1 MKWEMEIEDI
11 ESVQEKIWD
20 LHDKLSDA
28 IHSISRSLYLDSINS
43 LRKSA
48 KKNNNNNNN
57 NNNDSIDDDNNNRRT
72 GFVFVKDND
81 DSAVKEAK
89 SLNAVRTALEN
100 LDDQLEFFQV
110 SSNGCAFPNRNRC
123 TVAIACCNRSNGTVG
138 ASKAVIECPSLW
150 MMERVP
156 VSLMCDKYLASAVNL
171 LTVQLQQRAERDAAI
186 ARLEQSRII
195 LAMRLVKHQGKKYGV
210 IEEALAFVGDVHDAD
225 LFVSH
230 NNRYESAPCP
240 SRENFVPHEGKRRS
254 SNFIKVLTCGFDSAK
269 KSLKLNGIGGI
280 LGNAA
285 LVAISMLA
293 LLHLRQV
300 ASNDNYFLELPQKEE
315 DRNIRKDS
323 QLEGS
328 LSSVH
333 LTHLDVT
340 SARG

>member
-43 LRKSA
+43 IRKSA
-48 KKNNNNNNN
+48 KKMPSNNN

-72 GFVFVKDND
+72 GFVFVKDDD

-100 LDDQLEFFQV
+100 LDDQLEFFQ
-110 SSNGCAFPNRNRC
+110 
-123 TVAIACCNRSNGTVG
+123 
-138 ASKAVIECPSLW
+138 
-150 MMERVP
+150 
-156 VSLMCDKYLASAVNL
+156 
-171 LTVQLQQRAERDAAI
+171 TVQMQQRAERDAAI

-195 LAMRLVKHQGKKYGV
+195 LAMRLAKHQGKKYGV

-230 NNRYESAPCP
+230 NNRYGSAPCP
-240 SRENFVPHEGKRRS
+240 SGENFVPHEGKRRS

-315 DRNIRKDS
+315 DQNIRKD
-323 QLEGS
+323 LEGS

>member
-43 LRKSA
+43 LRESA
-48 KKNNNNNNN
+48 KKKASNNNNNN
-57 NNNDSIDDDNNNRRT
+57 NNNDSIDDGNNNRRT
-72 GFVFVKDND
+72 GFVFVKDDD

-100 LDDQLEFFQV
+100 LDDQLEFFQ
-110 SSNGCAFPNRNRC
+110 
-123 TVAIACCNRSNGTVG
+123 
-138 ASKAVIECPSLW
+138 
-150 MMERVP
+150 
-156 VSLMCDKYLASAVNL
+156 
-171 LTVQLQQRAERDAAI
+171 TVQMQQRAERDAAI
-186 ARLEQSRII
+186 ACLEQSRII
-195 LAMRLVKHQGKKYGV
+195 LAMRLAKHQGKKYGI
-210 IEEALAFVGDVHDAD
+210 IEEALAFVGDVHDAN

-230 NNRYESAPCP
+230 NNRYGSAPCP
-240 SRENFVPHEGKRRS
+240 SGENFVAHEGKRRS
-254 SNFIKVLTCGFDSAK
+254 SNFIKVLTRGFDSAK

-315 DRNIRKDS
+315 GRNIHKDS